1 MTLASRVVRERRRRH
16 VRRVRRVAVAA
27 VLGLGLL
34 AAARP
39 GPLQALG
46 ASRPMAVAPIGA
58 ARAHGAPR
66 RLSPMS
72 TRSAASTN
80 AAASSPAALPTVA
93 ARQST
98 LPASFLGGVVEG
110 FYGPRWSAATT
121 VHMIRFIASRGL
133 NTFVYAPKNDPYQRV
148 QWATPYPQSQLGY
161 LKTIVAAARKA
172 HVRFVYSVSPG
183 LSITYSSPLDREALL
198 AKINQIRALGVHW
211 FMLSFDDVPPRLN
224 STDAAVYH
232 GSLGAAQASLLNF
245 VWARESHTSAH
256 FGIIL
261 TPTTYDGLANNPYWA
276 ALKQDLTPH
285 ALVAWTGPAVLSP
298 TITAADARSV
308 AADLGHR
315 LVIWDNYPVNDYTYV
330 QQHAPRLMLGPL
342 TGRSPNLPAAVAG
355 YLFNPML
362 QARASEVALFTGAA
376 YLTHPHHY
384 HPRKS
389 WAAALQVVGGPAA
402 GALQTLAEASDTS
415 FLPGSPAGS
424 GDAGLTQAIVQVEAG
439 GPNVSTANLSA
450 LSLQC
455 AQLAQVNQTLRT
467 SLPDPRLYAEVA
479 PWAAQLS
486 LEGSVGT
493 AAVFVLT
500 NLHHHLPTASAVAQ
514 LQRLAARMQQSAFAV
529 NTTGAISQLVQ
540 WTEHAAGA

>member
-1 MTLASRVVRERRRRH
+1 VTLVSRTLRGQRRRH
-16 VRRVRRVAVAA
+16 LQRVRSLAVGV
-27 VLGLGLL
+27 VLALGLL
-34 AAARP
+34 AAVRP
-39 GPLQALG
+39 GPLQRFGVARPVAA
-46 ASRPMAVAPIGA
+46 ASIKTSVP
-58 ARAHGAPR
+58 HGVPR
-66 RLSPMS
+66 RVSPTS
-72 TRSAASTN
+72 ARSVAGVN
-80 AAASSPAALPTVA
+80 ATASSPAALPTVA
-93 ARQST
+93 VRRST

-121 VHMIRFIASRGL
+121 VHMIRFMASRGL

-148 QWATPYPQSQLGY
+148 DWATPYPASQLGY
-161 LKTIVAAARKA
+161 LKTIVAAAQAA

-183 LSITYSSPLDREALL
+183 LSITYSSAPDRAALL

-211 FMLSFDDVPPRLN
+211 FMLSFDDVPPALN

-245 VWARESHTSAH
+245 VWADESSASPR
-256 FGIIL
+256 FGLIL
-261 TPTTYDGLANNPYWA
+261 TPTTYDGLASNPYWA

-285 ALVAWTGPAVLSP
+285 ALVAWTGPDVLSP
-298 TITAADARSV
+298 TITAADARTV
-308 AADLGHR
+308 AAELGHR

-376 YLTHPHHY
+376 YLTHPHQY
-384 HPRKS
+384 HPLKS
-389 WAAALQVVGGPAA
+389 WKAALHAVGGPAA

-415 FLPGSPAGS
+415 FLPGSPAGP
-424 GDAGLTQAIVQVEAG
+424 GDAGLTRAIVQVEAG

-450 LSLQC
+450 LSLQFT
-455 AQLAQVNQTLRT
+455 QLAQVNQTLRT

-479 PWAAQLS
+479 PWATQLS

-514 LQRLAARMQQSAFAV
+514 LQRLAAQMQQSAFTV
-529 NTTGAISQLVQ
+529 NTTAAVNQLVQ

>member
-1 MTLASRVVRERRRRH
+1 MTLVSRTQRGQRRRH
-16 VRRVRRVAVAA
+16 LHRVRSLAVGA
-27 VLGLGLL
+27 VLALGLL
-34 AAARP
+34 AAVRP
-39 GPLQALG
+39 GPLQ
-46 ASRPMAVAPIGA
+46 RFGA
-58 ARAHGAPR
+58 ARPVAAGSVKTSVAHGVPR
-66 RLSPMS
+66 RLSPTS
-72 TRSAASTN
+72 ARSVAGVN
-80 AAASSPAALPTVA
+80 ATASSPAALPTVA
-93 ARQST
+93 VRRST

-121 VHMIRFIASRGL
+121 VHMIRFMASRGL

-148 QWATPYPQSQLGY
+148 DWATPYPASQLGY
-161 LKTIVAAARKA
+161 LKTIVAAAKAA

-183 LSITYSSPLDREALL
+183 LSITYSSAQDRAALL

-211 FMLSFDDVPPRLN
+211 FMLSFDDVPPGLN

-245 VWARESHTSAH
+245 VWANESGASPR
-256 FGIIL
+256 FGLIL

-276 ALKQDLTPH
+276 ALKQDLTSH
-285 ALVAWTGPAVLSP
+285 ALVAWTGPDVLSP

-308 AADLGHR
+308 AAELGHR

-384 HPRKS
+384 HPVES
-389 WAAALQVVGGPAA
+389 WKAALKAVGGPAA

-450 LSLQC
+450 LSLQFTR
-455 AQLAQVNQTLRT
+455 LAQVNQTLRT

-479 PWAAQLS
+479 PWATELS

-500 NLHHHLPTASAVAQ
+500 NLHHGLPTGSAVAQ
-514 LQRLAARMQQSAFAV
+514 LQRLAAQMQQSAFTV
-529 NTTGAISQLVQ
+529 NTTTAVNQLVQ